1 MYFPLFLAVLFAIAK
16 TWKQPKGLMMYEEF
30 VVCVMEYY

>member
-1 MYFPLFLAVLFAIAK
+1 MYFPLFLAVLFAIA
-16 TWKQPKGLMMYEEF
+16 KQPKGLMMYEEF